1 MFHCVE
7 KTLDIK
13 TRFYKIRLWIGQESL
28 YQTAKELELERFLI
42 SEIDKMVST
51 RPSPTLESLIL
62 SISELSD
69 KINAIQVKNRSYK
82 HKEGLMVYTLP
93 F

>member
-1 MFHCVE
+1 MFHCIE

-28 YQTAKELELERFLI
+28 YQTAEELELEHFLI
-42 SEIDKMVST
+42 SEIDKMLSI
-51 RPSPTLESLIL
+51 RPIPTIESLIP
-62 SISELSD
+62 SISKLSD
-69 KINAIQVKNRSYK
+69 KINAIQVKTRSYK
-82 HKEGLMVYTLP
+82 HKEGLMVYTVP

>member
-13 TRFYKIRLWIGQESL
+13 TRNYKIRLWISQESVS
-28 YQTAKELELERFLI
+28 QTVEEVSLQWQIVE
-42 SEIDKMVST
+42 EIIEFADYHTHADLVV
-51 RPSPTLESLIL
+51 R
-62 SISELSD
+62 ISELSD
-69 KINAIQVKNRSYK
+69 KINAIQVKFRHHK
-82 HKEGLMVYTLP
+82 HKEGLMVYTVP